1 MTEIKSKLAEAQ
13 AKLTEARKDMPP
25 RRVLTDI
32 DEVSSG
38 QIWSVV
44 GGCGKFDEPKSWN
57 FDSDEVPTFVVLVT
71 AVYED
76 GLFTVYPVFRWGEL
90 AGPEHVCVNYNGT
103 NMLVCLDMPTTLT
116 KSALD
121 KPEGYFSDEE
131 MSYLFKAIRVGDSEE
146 RLGFHW
152 GMDYFSESD
161 HRLVYHNAIN
171 DRLET
176 LQHDAI
182 SMIYGEE

>member
-32 DEVSSG
+32 DGVSSG

-116 KSALD
+116 KSAL
-121 KPEGYFSDEE
+121 
-131 MSYLFKAIRVGDSEE
+131 IRVGDSEE